1 MIIPNAKG
9 ASEAS
14 KVDAFPNIILYSC
27 FPFFWYQYAM
37 RKRIIVGILL
47 VGAISSA
54 LVADLFLAPWYPFL
68 LLICLTGGLLATQ
81 ELLGLF
87 KSSDLTP
94 SKNLLSLAVCTTLLS
109 NWIPHFNLIP
119 SVFHSWQITG
129 GTAIA
134 FYFAIILL
142 EMFKFRSPGVS
153 TNNLSL
159 SAFIIVYLGLLPS
172 FLIQLRWIGSETY
185 IGLYCLGITITV
197 TKCCDIGAYFTGKL
211 FGRHLMT
218 PLLSPKKT
226 WEGFAGGILFSV
238 AIAFLWFKVFPNTP
252 LCCDLASIAFGVI
265 IGLGGVFAD
274 LVESLIKRDL
284 STKDA
289 SQVIPGFGGI
299 LDLLDSLLLIGPI
312 AWLFFLY

>member
-1 MIIPNAKG
+1 
-9 ASEAS
+9 
-14 KVDAFPNIILYSC
+14 
-27 FPFFWYQYAM
+27 M

-47 VGAISSA
+47 VGAMSSA

-68 LLICLTGGLLATQ
+68 LLICVSGGFLATR
-81 ELLGLF
+81 ELLDLF
-87 KSSDLTP
+87 KNPDLTP
-94 SKNLLSLAVCTTLLS
+94 SKNLLMLAVSAILIS
-109 NWIPHFNLIP
+109 NWIPHSNFLP
-119 SVFHSWQITG
+119 SAYHSWQITG

-134 FYFAIILL
+134 FYFLLILI
-142 EMFKFRSPGVS
+142 EMFKFRTPGVS

-172 FLIQLRWIGSETY
+172 FLIQLRWIGSEISPY

-226 WEGFAGGILFSV
+226 WEGFVGGILFS
-238 AIAFLWFKVFPNTP
+238 AGIAFIWTKFFPNTP
-252 LCCDLASIAFGVI
+252 LCCTLASIAFGVI

>member
-1 MIIPNAKG
+1 MK
-9 ASEAS
+9 
-14 KVDAFPNIILYSC
+14 
-27 FPFFWYQYAM
+27 
-37 RKRIIVGILL
+37 KRIIIGILL
-47 VGAISSA
+47 IVVLSSA

-68 LLICLTGGLLATQ
+68 LFICLSGGFLATK
-81 ELLGLF
+81 ELLELF
-87 KSSDLTP
+87 KDSALTP
-94 SKNLLSLAVCTTLLS
+94 SKNLLTLAVSLILIS
-109 NWIPHFNLIP
+109 NWIPHFNLLP
-119 SVFHSWQITG
+119 PTYHCWQITG

-134 FYFAIILL
+134 FYFVLILI
-142 EMFKFRSPGVS
+142 EMLKFRSPGHS

-172 FLIQLRWIGSETY
+172 FLIQLRWIGAETSPY
-185 IGLYCLGITITV
+185 IGLFCLGITITV
-197 TKCCDIGAYFTGKL
+197 TKCCDIGAYFTGKF
-211 FGRHLMT
+211 FGKHLMT

-226 WEGFAGGILFSV
+226 WEGFVGGILFSV
-238 AIAFLWFKVFPNTP
+238 VIAFLWTKFFPNTP

-299 LDLLDSLLLIGPI
+299 LDLLDSLLIIGPI
-312 AWLFFLY
+312 AWLFFLN

>member
-1 MIIPNAKG
+1 M
-9 ASEAS
+9 
-14 KVDAFPNIILYSC
+14 
-27 FPFFWYQYAM
+27 
-37 RKRIIVGILL
+37 
-47 VGAISSA
+47 
-54 LVADLFLAPWYPFL
+54 
-68 LLICLTGGLLATQ
+68 
-81 ELLGLF
+81 
-87 KSSDLTP
+87 
-94 SKNLLSLAVCTTLLS
+94 LAVSAILIS
-109 NWIPHFNLIP
+109 NWIPHSNLLHP
-119 SVFHSWQITG
+119 AYHSWQITG
-129 GTAIA
+129 GIAIA
-134 FYFAIILL
+134 FYFLLILI

-172 FLIQLRWIGSETY
+172 FLIQLRWIGSETSPA

-197 TKCCDIGAYFTGKL
+197 TKCCDIGAYFTGKM

-238 AIAFLWFKVFPNTP
+238 VIAFLWFKVFPNTP

-289 SQVIPGFGGI
+289 SQSIPGFGGI

-312 AWLFFLY
+312 AWLFFLN

>member
-1 MIIPNAKG
+1 MK
-9 ASEAS
+9 
-14 KVDAFPNIILYSC
+14 
-27 FPFFWYQYAM
+27 
-37 RKRIIVGILL
+37 KRIVIGILL
-47 VGAISSA
+47 IVVLSSA

-68 LLICLTGGLLATQ
+68 LIICLSGGFLATR

-87 KSSDLTP
+87 KSPSLSP
-94 SKNLLSLAVCTTLLS
+94 SKNLLSLAVCAILIS
-109 NWIPHFNLIP
+109 NWIPHFNLLP
-119 SVFHSWQITG
+119 PAYHCWQITG

-134 FYFAIILL
+134 FYFVLILI
-142 EMFKFRSPGVS
+142 EMFKFRSPGFS

-172 FLIQLRWIGSETY
+172 FLIQLRWIGSDINPY
-185 IGLYCLGITITV
+185 VGLYCLGITITV

-211 FGRHLMT
+211 FGKHPMT

-238 AIAFLWFKVFPNTP
+238 AIAFLWIKFFPNTP

-299 LDLLDSLLLIGPI
+299 LDLLDSLLIIGPI
-312 AWLFFLY
+312 AWLFFLN

>member
-1 MIIPNAKG
+1 MK
-9 ASEAS
+9 
-14 KVDAFPNIILYSC
+14 
-27 FPFFWYQYAM
+27 
-37 RKRIIVGILL
+37 KRIIVGILL
-47 VGAISSA
+47 VGAMSSA

-68 LLICLTGGLLATQ
+68 LLICVSGGFLATR
-81 ELLGLF
+81 ELLELF
-87 KSSDLTP
+87 KSHDLTP
-94 SKNLLSLAVCTTLLS
+94 SKSLLMLAVSAILTS
-109 NWIPHFNLIP
+109 NWIPHSNLLP
-119 SVFHSWQITG
+119 PAYHSWQITG

-134 FYFAIILL
+134 FYFLLILI

-172 FLIQLRWIGSETY
+172 FLIQLRWIGSEISPY

-211 FGRHLMT
+211 FGKHLMT

-226 WEGFAGGILFSV
+226 WEGFVGGILFS
-238 AIAFLWFKVFPNTP
+238 AGIAFIWTKFFPNTP
-252 LCCDLASIAFGVI
+252 LCCTLASLAFGVI

>member
-1 MIIPNAKG
+1 
-9 ASEAS
+9 
-14 KVDAFPNIILYSC
+14 
-27 FPFFWYQYAM
+27 M
-37 RKRIIVGILL
+37 RKRIFVGILIVVAL
-47 VGAISSA
+47 SSA

-68 LLICLTGGLLATQ
+68 LLICVSGGFLATR
-81 ELLGLF
+81 ELLELF
-87 KSSDLTP
+87 KNPDLTP
-94 SKNLLSLAVCTTLLS
+94 SKNFLMLAVSTILTS
-109 NWIPHFNLIP
+109 NWIPHSNLLP
-119 SVFHSWQITG
+119 PAFHSWQITG

-134 FYFAIILL
+134 FYFVLILI

-159 SAFIIVYLGLLPS
+159 SAFILVYLGLLPS
-172 FLIQLRWIGSETY
+172 FLIQLRWIGSEINPY

-226 WEGFAGGILFSV
+226 WEGFAGGILFS
-238 AIAFLWFKVFPNTP
+238 AGIAFLWTKFFPNTP
-252 LCCDLASIAFGVI
+252 LCCTLASVTFGVI

>member
-1 MIIPNAKG
+1 MK
-9 ASEAS
+9 
-14 KVDAFPNIILYSC
+14 
-27 FPFFWYQYAM
+27 
-37 RKRIIVGILL
+37 KRIVIGILL
-47 VGAISSA
+47 VVVLSSA
-54 LVADLFLAPWYPFL
+54 LVADLFFAPWYPFL
-68 LLICLTGGLLATQ
+68 LFICLSGGFLATK
-81 ELLGLF
+81 ELLTLF
-87 KSSDLTP
+87 KDSSLTP
-94 SKNLLSLAVCTTLLS
+94 SKNLLTLAVATILVS
-109 NWIPHFNLIP
+109 NWIPHFNLLPP
-119 SVFHSWQITG
+119 SNHCWQITG

-134 FYFAIILL
+134 FYFVLILI
-142 EMFKFRSPGVS
+142 EMFKFRSPGHS

-172 FLIQLRWIGSETY
+172 FLIQLRWIGSETSPT

-238 AIAFLWFKVFPNTP
+238 LIAFLWTKFFPYTP
-252 LCCDLASIAFGVI
+252 LCCDLATIAFGVI

-299 LDLLDSLLLIGPI
+299 LDLLDSLLIIGPI
-312 AWLFFLY
+312 AWLFFLN

>member
-1 MIIPNAKG
+1 
-9 ASEAS
+9 
-14 KVDAFPNIILYSC
+14 
-27 FPFFWYQYAM
+27 M
-37 RKRIIVGILL
+37 RKRILVGILL

-68 LLICLTGGLLATQ
+68 LLICVSGGFLATK
-81 ELLGLF
+81 ELLELF
-87 KSSDLTP
+87 KSHDLTP
-94 SKNLLSLAVCTTLLS
+94 SKNLLMLAVSAILIS
-109 NWIPHFNLIP
+109 NWIPHSNLLP
-119 SVFHSWQITG
+119 PAYHSWQITG
-129 GTAIA
+129 GIAIA
-134 FYFAIILL
+134 FYFLLILI

-172 FLIQLRWIGSETY
+172 FLIQLRWIGSDVNPY

-226 WEGFAGGILFSV
+226 WEGFTGGILFSAGV
-238 AIAFLWFKVFPNTP
+238 AFMWTKFFPNTP
-252 LCCDLASIAFGVI
+252 LCCTLASVAFGVI

-312 AWLFFLY
+312 AWLFFL

>member
-1 MIIPNAKG
+1 MK
-9 ASEAS
+9 
-14 KVDAFPNIILYSC
+14 
-27 FPFFWYQYAM
+27 
-37 RKRIIVGILL
+37 KRITVGILL
-47 VGAISSA
+47 VVAMSSA

-68 LLICLTGGLLATQ
+68 LLICLTGGLLATR
-81 ELLGLF
+81 ELLGLYT
-87 KSSDLTP
+87 SPDLTP
-94 SKNLLSLAVCTTLLS
+94 SKNLLSLAVCTILFS
-109 NWIPHFNLIP
+109 NWIPHFNLLP
-119 SVFHSWQITG
+119 TAYHTWQITG

-134 FYFAIILL
+134 FYFVIILV

-172 FLIQLRWIGSETY
+172 FLIQLRWIGSETSPS

-197 TKCCDIGAYFTGKL
+197 TKCCDIGAYFAGKM

-226 WEGFAGGILFSV
+226 WEGFTGGILFSV
-238 AIAFLWFKVFPNTP
+238 IIALIWSKVFPNTP
-252 LCCDLASIAFGVI
+252 LCCDFAFLAFGVI

-312 AWLFFLY
+312 AWLFFLTYT

>member
-1 MIIPNAKG
+1 
-9 ASEAS
+9 
-14 KVDAFPNIILYSC
+14 
-27 FPFFWYQYAM
+27 M
-37 RKRIIVGILL
+37 RKRIFVGILL

-68 LLICLTGGLLATQ
+68 LLICVSGGFLATR
-81 ELLGLF
+81 ELLELF
-87 KSSDLTP
+87 KNPDLTP
-94 SKNLLSLAVCTTLLS
+94 SKNLLMLAVSTILTS
-109 NWIPHFNLIP
+109 NWIPHSNLLP
-119 SVFHSWQITG
+119 PAFHSWQITG

-172 FLIQLRWIGSETY
+172 FLIQLRWIGSEISPY

-197 TKCCDIGAYFTGKL
+197 TKSCDIGAYFTGKL

-226 WEGFAGGILFSV
+226 WEGFVGGILFS
-238 AIAFLWFKVFPNTP
+238 AGISLLWTKIFPNTP
-252 LCCDLASIAFGVI
+252 LCCTLASIAFGVI

>member
-1 MIIPNAKG
+1 
-9 ASEAS
+9 
-14 KVDAFPNIILYSC
+14 
-27 FPFFWYQYAM
+27 M
-37 RKRIIVGILL
+37 RKRIIVGILI
-47 VGAISSA
+47 VGAMSSA

-68 LLICLTGGLLATQ
+68 LLICVSGGFLATR
-81 ELLGLF
+81 ELLELF
-87 KSSDLTP
+87 KSHDLTP
-94 SKNLLSLAVCTTLLS
+94 SKNLLMLAVSAILIS
-109 NWIPHFNLIP
+109 NWIPHSNLLP
-119 SVFHSWQITG
+119 PAYHSWQITG
-129 GTAIA
+129 GIAIA
-134 FYFAIILL
+134 FYVLLILI
-142 EMFKFRSPGVS
+142 EMFQFRSPGVS

-159 SAFIIVYLGLLPS
+159 SAFIIVNLGLLPS
-172 FLIQLRWIGSETY
+172 FLIQLRWIGSEINPY

-226 WEGFAGGILFSV
+226 WEGFVGGILFS
-238 AIAFLWFKVFPNTP
+238 AGIAFLWTKIFPNTP
-252 LCCDLASIAFGVI
+252 LCCTLASIAFGVI